1 MGSLRVDEGPVL
13 VVVELGERRDPDQR
27 ARDERVLGAQ
37 QSLGARARLAP
48 CAAGLQ
54 GDDGDGDGILGRIF
68 NADGSPAGGEFV
80 INATVTGNQEDALLE
95 IEGDD
100 VDLGTD
106 LKVRYQHSL
115 VAEFRRDAV
124 DGWWF
129 KSFVLNEG
137 PPYGGEGNATD
148 VGDVSTSDRPPDPS

>member
-1 MGSLRVDEGPVL
+1 MTSERATPKTQ
-13 VVVELGERRDPDQR
+13 VEAAQSSHNIARDDDPDPTNVAGRIPQQI
-27 ARDERVLGAQ
+27 ARREVKRVL
-37 QSLGARARLAP
+37 
-48 CAAGLQ
+48 
-54 GDDGDGDGILGRIF
+54 IKIT
-68 NADGSPAGGEFV
+68 GS
-80 INATVTGNQEDALLE
+80 DHLLE

-106 LKVRYQHSL
+106 LKIRYHHQL

-129 KSFVLNEG
+129 KSFVLNDS

-148 VGDVSTSDRPPDPS
+148 VGDLSAGATDVGDLSAGATDD